1 MDGLM
6 AFLTLVLLFPY
17 VIPVGLVA
25 LTLVAAWRADRGARA
40 AREDAK
46 RMLLA
51 RGWALGS
58 VLVLAVQAF
67 VFAALVGAWLYLA
80 TLVLWSG
87 AQNTVMVLALI
98 RAARARRN
106 FLALLET
113 ASPKRG
119 VA

>member
-1 MDGLM
+1 M

-25 LTLVAAWRADRGARA
+25 LTLVAAWRADRGGRA

-58 VLVLAVQAF
+58 VLVLAVQAV
-67 VFAALVGAWLYLA
+67 VFAALVGAWLYVA

-87 AQNTVMVLALI
+87 AQNTVMVVALI

-106 FLALLET
+106 FLALLDT
-113 ASPKRG
+113 TSSNRD

>member
-6 AFLTLVLLFPY
+6 TFLTLVLLFPY

-40 AREDAK
+40 AREDAD

-58 VLVLAVQAF
+58 VLLLAVQAF
-67 VFAALVGAWLYLA
+67 VFAALVGAWLYLV

-87 AQNTVMVLALI
+87 AQNTVIVVALI
-98 RAARARRN
+98 RAARARSN
-106 FLALLET
+106 YHAILDAPH
-113 ASPKRG
+113 PKRG
-119 VA
+119 VL